1 MFRIGLFLLT
11 NIAII
16 IVAGIV
22 MSLLGVGSML
32 DESGTGLDLTN
43 LLIICFIF
51 GMTGSVISLLISKS
65 IAKWST
71 KTQIIDSPR
80 NATER
85 WLMDDVR
92 EMSMRA
98 GIDMPEVGIFPMSQA
113 NAFATG
119 WNRNKALVAISSGM
133 LERYSKEEIKAVMG
147 HEIGHVANGDMITL
161 ALIQGVINTFVMFFA
176 RIIGFAV
183 DRAVFKTERGVGPA
197 FYIVTIVAQIVL
209 AILAS
214 IIVMWFSRYRE
225 FKADIA
231 GAELGSRNG
240 MISALRRLKAE
251 SGIPDQMP
259 ESMNAFGIN
268 SGKRSGIKALF
279 MSHPPLDLRIKALQ
293 EAQI

>member
-1 MFRIGLFLLT
+1 
-11 NIAII
+11 
-16 IVAGIV
+16 

-51 GMTGSVISLLISKS
+51 GMTGSIISLLISKS

-80 NATER
+80 NGTER
-85 WLMDDVR
+85 WLMDEVR

-251 SGIPDQMP
+251 CGIPDQMP

-279 MSHPPLDLRIKALQ
+279 MSHPPLDQRIKALQ

>member
-1 MFRIGLFLLT
+1 
-11 NIAII
+11 
-16 IVAGIV
+16 

-51 GMTGSVISLLISKS
+51 GMTGSIISLLISKS

-80 NATER
+80 NGTER
-85 WLMDDVR
+85 WLMDEVR

-279 MSHPPLDLRIKALQ
+279 MSHPPLDQRIKALQ

>member
-43 LLIICFIF
+43 LLIICFVF
-51 GMTGSVISLLISKS
+51 GMTGSIISLLISKP

-71 KTQIIDSPR
+71 KTQIIDNPR
-80 NATER
+80 NGTER
-85 WLMDDVR
+85 WLMDEVR

-98 GIDMPEVGIFPMSQA
+98 GIGMPEVGIFPMSQA

-133 LERYSKEEIKAVMG
+133 LERYSKEEIRAVMG

-161 ALIQGVINTFVMFFA
+161 ALVQGVINTFVMFFA

-197 FYIVTIVAQIVL
+197 FYIVTIIAQIVL

-279 MSHPPLDLRIKALQ
+279 MSHPPLDVRIQALQ
-293 EAQI
+293 QAQI

>member
-16 IVAGIV
+16 VVASIV
-22 MSLLGVGSML
+22 MSIIGVGSML
-32 DESGTGLDLTN
+32 DESGTGLDMTN

-51 GMTGSVISLLISKS
+51 GMTGSIISLLISKP

-80 NATER
+80 NGTER
-85 WLMDDVR
+85 WLMDEVR

-98 GIDMPEVGIFPMSQA
+98 GIGMPEVGIFPMSQA

-133 LERYSKEEIKAVMG
+133 LERYSKEEIRAVMG

-161 ALIQGVINTFVMFFA
+161 TLIQGVINTFVMFFA

-197 FYIVTIVAQIVL
+197 FYIVTIIAQIVL

-214 IIVMWFSRYRE
+214 IIVMWFSRRRE
-225 FKADIA
+225 FSADIA

-240 MISALRRLKAE
+240 MISALKRLKAE

-259 ESMNAFGIN
+259 ESMSAFGIN

-279 MSHPPLDLRIKALQ
+279 MSHPPLDVRIEALQ
-293 EAQI
+293 KAQI